1 MSTGF
6 WISYGLLWILVVF
19 GSLLIVGLFRE
30 IGRAYLSES
39 DSLYRDGHAPGTDLS
54 DVTVRLDGRTE
65 SLSGLVDERRLTF
78 VLSVL
83 PSCEVCVP
91 ALEETIADPFVK
103 SSATV
108 VVLVADE
115 HPHEYES
122 FRDRAT
128 VAHLPQREVGRLL
141 RIRAYPFAFVLDHEG
156 IVRAKGP
163 MFGSRAASGLL
174 RDAQAFVAPPRGRF
188 DNGKASTHN
197 TLERR

>member
-39 DSLYRDGHAPGTDLS
+39 
-54 DVTVRLDGRTE
+54 E

-141 RIRAYPFAFVLDHEG
+141 RIRAYPFAFVLDH
-156 IVRAKGP
+156 
-163 MFGSRAASGLL
+163 
-174 RDAQAFVAPPRGRF
+174 
-188 DNGKASTHN
+188 
-197 TLERR
+197 